1 MSAPAGGGVGV
12 VMAGEG
18 DRLDGEEGA
27 CEEGD
32 GDDGGEGSGVLRLTV
47 SRLGSAGVGFAG
59 FGSSF
64 TSGFTSASGSLEVE
78 AIGDRAGE
86 EASRCL
92 TASKPGG
99 SPDGP
104 SWGNPDGVALGVG
117 LRLWGC
123 DGGREVGWDGAR
135 CRGGIGG
142 VWEMMGVVGGGCGGG
157 GVGVGDGEVRL
168 DG

>member
-1 MSAPAGGGVGV
+1 MRSLAISDAAGGGAGV

-18 DRLDGEEGA
+18 DRLGGGEGADGED
-27 CEEGD
+27 D
-32 GDDGGEGSGVLRLTV
+32 GDEGSGVLRLMV
-47 SRLGSAGVGFAG
+47 SRLGSAGVGVAG

-104 SWGNPDGVALGVG
+104 SWGDPEGVALGVG

-135 CRGGIGG
+135 EAGR
-142 VWEMMGVVGGGCGGG
+142 ECGF
-157 GVGVGDGEVRL
+157 
-168 DG
+168 

>member
-78 AIGDRAGE
+78 ATGDRAGE

-92 TASKPGG
+92 TSSKPGG
-99 SPDGP
+99 RPDGP
-104 SWGNPDGVALGVG
+104 SLGDSEGVTFLLGTWLGMRLGGCVPGRLHEATTAGWGG
-117 LRLWGC
+117 LAT
-123 DGGREVGWDGAR
+123 GA
-135 CRGGIGG
+135 
-142 VWEMMGVVGGGCGGG
+142 GGGWLSRASISWDWLGW
-157 GVGVGDGEVRL
+157 VLR
-168 DG
+168 

>member
-64 TSGFTSASGSLEVE
+64 TSGLLLPLEVWRSKRLE
-78 AIGDRAGE
+78 IGLGR
-86 EASRCL
+86 RQV
-92 TASKPGG
+92 
-99 SPDGP
+99 
-104 SWGNPDGVALGVG
+104 VA
-117 LRLWGC
+117 
-123 DGGREVGWDGAR
+123 
-135 CRGGIGG
+135 
-142 VWEMMGVVGGGCGGG
+142 
-157 GVGVGDGEVRL
+157 
-168 DG
+168 

>member
-64 TSGFTSASGSLEVE
+64 TSGFTSASGSLEVKVT
-78 AIGDRAGE
+78 GDRAGE
-86 EASRCL
+86 EASCCL
-92 TASKPGG
+92 TSSKPGG

-104 SWGNPDGVALGVG
+104 SWGDLDGVTLGVG

-135 CRGGIGG
+135 EAGR
-142 VWEMMGVVGGGCGGG
+142 ECGF
-157 GVGVGDGEVRL
+157 
-168 DG
+168 

>member
-1 MSAPAGGGVGV
+1 MSAPVGGGVGV
-12 VMAGEG
+12 VMAGED

-64 TSGFTSASGSLEVE
+64 TSGFTSASGSLEVK
-78 AIGDRAGE
+78 ATGDRAGE
-86 EASRCL
+86 EESCCL
-92 TASKPGG
+92 TSSKPGG

-104 SWGNPDGVALGVG
+104 SWGDPDGVALGVG
-117 LRLWGC
+117 L
-123 DGGREVGWDGAR
+123 
-135 CRGGIGG
+135 
-142 VWEMMGVVGGGCGGG
+142 
-157 GVGVGDGEVRL
+157 
-168 DG
+168 